1 MLASKSNII
10 DQLRKDILSLQGFA
24 SPARAQD
31 LFTSLG
37 PIDNVFPNHHF
48 PLRAVHE
55 FIAGT
60 AESRAATSG
69 FIAGMLSAIMR
80 RHGVIIWIGSKLQVF
95 PHAFQSFGIDP
106 DKIIFVSLE
115 KEKDVL
121 WAIEESL
128 KSEGLSAVVGEVYG
142 LSFDISRRLQLAVEK
157 SHITGF
163 IINRNTRSV
172 NATACV
178 SRWQISALPSEVY
191 EEMPGIGFP
200 RWNVELLKVRNGRT
214 GRWQVEWNA
223 GKFHFIPETKA
234 IEIVERRKTG

>member
-1 MLASKSNII
+1 MSVSKANII
-10 DQLRKDILSLQGFA
+10 DRLRKDILSLQGFA
-24 SPARAQD
+24 SQARGQD
-31 LFTSLG
+31 LFTGLG
-37 PIDNVFPNHHF
+37 PIDNAFPNHSF

-60 AESRAATSG
+60 AENRAATCG
-69 FIAGMLSAIMR
+69 FIAGMLSANMSR
-80 RHGVIIWIGSKLQVF
+80 RGVIIWIGSKLQVY

-106 DKIIFVSLE
+106 GKIIFVSLE

-128 KSEGLSAVVGEVYG
+128 KTEGLSAVVGEVYG

-178 SRWQISALPSEVY
+178 SRWRVSALPSEAY
-191 EEMPGIGFP
+191 NEMPGIGFP

-214 GRWQVEWNA
+214 GRWQVEWNS
-223 GKFHFIPETKA
+223 GKFRFIPKTKA
-234 IEIVERRKTG
+234 IDIGERRKTG